1 MNLLVIIMD
10 YTIEDNLKTAEVL
23 KEKLNLT
30 RLPVAIKFFNDES
43 EIPEGIEKIGEKLR
57 HCEMVT
63 KAANGDVF
71 YSTAEEQKCKGGS
84 SSMGLEELPPK
95 IASGEFYYNLGRF
108 DSVETAKTVID
119 SIPRK
124 DEQSLGIIYAPLEK
138 ANFIPDVVVI
148 ITLPKYGMYIT
159 QGIVYNNGGRV
170 NSSFAGIQS
179 LCADA
184 VSAPYIRN
192 EANATLA
199 CNGSR
204 GYAGIVDEE
213 IIYGLALD
221 NLKPLLEA
229 FENI

>member
-1 MNLLVIIMD
+1 MD
-10 YTIEDNLKTAEVL
+10 YTKEDNVKTAEVL

-43 EIPEGIEKIGEKLR
+43 EIPEGIEKIDENLR

-63 KAANGDVF
+63 KAADGAMF
-71 YSTAEEQKCKGGS
+71 YATAEEQKCKGGS
-84 SSMGLEELPPK
+84 SAMGLEPLPPK

-108 DSVETAKTVID
+108 DSVETAKSVID

-138 ANFIPDVVVI
+138 ADFLPDVVVV
-148 ITLPKYGMYIT
+148 ITLPKYGMFIT
-159 QGIVYNNGGRV
+159 QGIVYNQGGKMEY
-170 NSSFAGIQS
+170 SCAGIQS

-184 VSAPYIRN
+184 VSAPYVN
-192 EANATLA
+192 NKANATLA
-199 CNGSR
+199 CSGSR

-213 IIYGLALD
+213 IIFGLALD
-221 NLKPLLEA
+221 NLKPLMES

>member
-1 MNLLVIIMD
+1 MVVIMD
-10 YTIEDNLKTAEVL
+10 YNIEDNVKTAEVL

-30 RLPVAIKFFNDES
+30 RLPVAIKFFNDLD
-43 EIPEGIEKIGEKLR
+43 EIPEGIEKIDENLR

-63 KAANGDVF
+63 KAADGAVF

-84 SSMGLEELPPK
+84 SAMGLEPLPPK
-95 IASGEFYYNLGRF
+95 IATGEFYYKLGRF

-119 SIPRK
+119 NIPRK

-138 ANFIPDVVVI
+138 ADFLPDVVVV
-148 ITLPKYGMYIT
+148 ITVPKYGMYVT
-159 QGIVYNNGGRV
+159 QGIVYNQGGKV
-170 NSSFAGIQS
+170 EYSCAGIQS

-184 VSAPYIRN
+184 VSAPYVTN
-192 EANATLA
+192 KVNATLA

-204 GYAGIVDEE
+204 GYAGILDEE
-213 IIYGLALD
+213 IIIGLARD
-221 NLKPLLEA
+221 NIKPLLDA

>member
-1 MNLLVIIMD
+1 MD
-10 YTIEDNLKTAEVL
+10 YTKEDNVKTAEVL

-43 EIPEGIEKIGEKLR
+43 EIPEGIEKIDENLR

-63 KAANGDVF
+63 KAADGAVF
-71 YSTAEEQKCKGGS
+71 YSTAAEQKCKGGS
-84 SSMGLEELPPK
+84 SAMGLEPLPPK

-108 DSVETAKTVID
+108 DSVETAKSVID

-138 ANFIPDVVVI
+138 ADFLPDVVVV
-148 ITLPKYGMYIT
+148 ITLPKYGMFIT
-159 QGIVYNNGGRV
+159 QGIVYNQGGKMEY
-170 NSSFAGIQS
+170 SCAGIQS

-184 VSAPYIRN
+184 VSAPYVSN
-192 EANATLA
+192 KANATLA
-199 CNGSR
+199 CSGSR

-213 IIYGLALD
+213 IIFGLALD
-221 NLKPLLEA
+221 NLKPLMEA

>member
-1 MNLLVIIMD
+1 ME
-10 YTIEDNLKTAEVL
+10 YTIEDNAKTAEVL

-43 EIPEGIEKIGEKLR
+43 EIPEGIEKIDENLR

-63 KAANGDVF
+63 KAADGAIF
-71 YSTAEEQKCKGGS
+71 YATAEEQKCKGGS
-84 SSMGLEELPPK
+84 SAMGLEPLPPK

-108 DSVETAKTVID
+108 DSVETAKSVID

-138 ANFIPDVVVI
+138 ADFLPDVVVV
-148 ITLPKYGMYIT
+148 ITLPKYGMFIT
-159 QGIVYNNGGRV
+159 QGIVYNQGGKMEY
-170 NSSFAGIQS
+170 SCAGIQS

-184 VSAPYIRN
+184 VSAPYVN
-192 EANATLA
+192 NKANATLA
-199 CNGSR
+199 CSGSR

-213 IIYGLALD
+213 IIFGLALD
-221 NLKPLLEA
+221 NLKPLMEA

>member
-1 MNLLVIIMD
+1 MVIIMD
-10 YTIEDNLKTAEVL
+10 YTIEDNAKIAEIL

-30 RLPVAIKFFNDES
+30 RLPVAIKFFNDEN
-43 EIPEGIEKIGEKLR
+43 EIPDGIEKIDEKLR

-63 KAANGDVF
+63 KAADGAVF

-84 SSMGLEELPPK
+84 SAMGLEELPPK
-95 IASGEFYYNLGRF
+95 IATGEFYYKLGRF

-124 DEQSLGIIYAPLEK
+124 EEKSLGIIYAPLEK
-138 ANFIPDVVVI
+138 ADFIPDVVIVI
-148 ITLPKYGMYIT
+148 TIPKYGMYIT
-159 QGIVYNNGGRV
+159 QGIVYNHGGRV
-170 NSSFAGIQS
+170 ESSFAGIQS

-184 VSAPYIRN
+184 VSAPYINN

-213 IIYGLALD
+213 IIFGLTLD
-221 NLKPLLEA
+221 NLKPLVEA
-229 FENI
+229 FDKI